1 MKKRIFAAILAGL
14 LCLSLLAACS
24 SGGAITAEKAQK
36 IALDYAG
43 LKQNQVSDIH
53 THIIEQEGVPCI
65 QIHMT
70 TDEGDITVVIDA
82 ATGEVI
88 GNG

>member
-1 MKKRIFAAILAGL
+1 MKKRIFAIILSAL
-14 LCLSLLAACS
+14 LCLSLLAAC
-24 SGGAITAEKAQK
+24 GGGVITAEKAQK

-43 LKQNQVSDIH
+43 LKTSQVSDIH
-53 THIIEQEGVPCI
+53 THVIEQEGVPCF
-65 QIHMT
+65 QVHMT
-70 TDEGDITVVIDA
+70 TESGDVTVVIEA

>member
-1 MKKRIFAAILAGL
+1 MKKRIFAMILSAL
-14 LCLSLLAACS
+14 LCISLLAACG
-24 SGGAITAEKAQK
+24 GGAVTAEKAQK

-43 LKQNQVSDIH
+43 LKASQVSDIH
-53 THIIEQEGVPCI
+53 THVIEQEGAPCF
-65 QIHMT
+65 QVHMT
-70 TDEGDITVVIDA
+70 TDSGEVTIVIDA

>member
-1 MKKRIFAAILAGL
+1 MKKRIFTIITSLL
-14 LCLSLLAACS
+14 LCASLLVACG
-24 SGGAITAEKAQK
+24 SGPVTAEKAQK
-36 IALDYAG
+36 IGLEAAG
-43 LKQNQVSDIH
+43 LTESQVTDIH
-53 THIIEQEGVPCI
+53 THVIEQNGAPCF

-70 TDEGDITVVIDA
+70 TENGDVTVVVDA

>member
-1 MKKRIFAAILAGL
+1 MKKLTAMILMFA

-24 SGGAITAEKAQK
+24 SGPVNAEKAQK
-36 IALDYAG
+36 IALDHAG
-43 LKQNQVSDIH
+43 LKESQVSDIH
-53 THIIEQEGVPCI
+53 THVIEQEGIPCF

-70 TDEGDITVVIDA
+70 TESGEITVVVDA
-82 ATGEVI
+82 SNGEVI

>member
-1 MKKRIFAAILAGL
+1 MKRRVFAIFATLL
-14 LCLSLLAACS
+14 LCVSLLAACS
-24 SGGAITAEKAQK
+24 SGPINAEKAQK
-36 IALDYAG
+36 IALDFAG
-43 LKQNQVSDIH
+43 LKASQVSDIH
-53 THIIEQEGVPCI
+53 THIIEQEGAPCF

-70 TDEGDITVVIDA
+70 TENGEITVVIDA

>member
-1 MKKRIFAAILAGL
+1 
-14 LCLSLLAACS
+14 LCLSLLAACGS
-24 SGGAITAEKAQK
+24 KAVTAEKAQQ

-43 LKQNQVSDIH
+43 LTAGQVSDIH
-53 THIIEQEGVPCI
+53 THVIEQEGTPCF
-65 QIHMT
+65 QVHMT
-70 TDEGDITVVIDA
+70 TETGDVTVVIDA

>member
-1 MKKRIFAAILAGL
+1 MKKQILTVM
-14 LCLSLLAACS
+14 LSLLLCVSLLVAC
-24 SGGAITAEKAQK
+24 GGGPVNAEKAQS

-43 LKQNQVSDIH
+43 LKESQVSDIH
-53 THIIEQEGVPCI
+53 THVIEQEGIPCF

-70 TDEGDITVVIDA
+70 TESGDITVVVDA
-82 ATGEVI
+82 STGEVI

>member
-1 MKKRIFAAILAGL
+1 MKKTIAMLMML
-14 LCLSLLAACS
+14 VLCLSLFVACN
-24 SGGAITAEKAQK
+24 SGPVNAEKAQK
-36 IALDYAG
+36 IALDYAD
-43 LKQNQVSDIH
+43 LKASQVSEIH
-53 THIIEQEGVPCI
+53 THVIEQEGTPCF

-70 TDEGDITVVIDA
+70 TENGEITVVVNA

>member
-1 MKKRIFAAILAGL
+1 MKKRIFALFATLLLCVGL
-14 LCLSLLAACS
+14 LCACS
-24 SGGAITAEKAQK
+24 SGPINAEKAQK

-43 LKQNQVSDIH
+43 LKASQVSDIH
-53 THIIEQEGVPCI
+53 THIIEQEGAPCF
-65 QIHMT
+65 QVHMT
-70 TDEGDITVVIDA
+70 TENGDITVVIDA

>member
-1 MKKRIFAAILAGL
+1 MKKSIFAIIVAFI
-14 LCLSLLAACS
+14 LCLSLLAGCGSKAV
-24 SGGAITAEKAQK
+24 TAEKAQQ
-36 IALDYAG
+36 IALDYAE
-43 LKQNQVSDIH
+43 LTTSQVSDIH
-53 THIIEQEGVPCI
+53 THVIEQEGKPCF

-70 TDEGDITVVIDA
+70 TEDGDITVVIDA